1 MKITTNIF
9 GPEITLKEDL
19 SLDTSSAALGE
30 VVKAILSKREGALK
44 SIVKDDLSL
53 ETGCVI
59 LVNGRNILS
68 LENLDTRIHDGDE
81 ITFTVLLAGG

>member
-1 MKITTNIF
+1 MRITTNIF
-9 GPEITLKEDL
+9 GPDITLKEEL
-19 SLDTSSAALGE
+19 ILDASSITLRD
-30 VVKAILSKREGALK
+30 VVKAILSKRESALDQ
-44 SIVKDDLSL
+44 IVKNDLSL
-53 ETGCVI
+53 ENGCVA